1 MIEQNTLHILADVR
15 VFVSN
20 VEELSILYYIHIYL
34 KIKVFFL
41 NMKAFLYNTYL
52 TNEILYCSIE

>member
-34 KIKVFFL
+34 KIKVFF
-41 NMKAFLYNTYL
+41 
-52 TNEILYCSIE
+52 